1 MAKHSKRQRKETSI
15 DEENSDMTNEGCK
28 NAHLELES
36 DSSNSSSDEETEKTL
51 FRPSSAQ
58 NPSDAEIIRDQDH
71 QRDVR
76 STKVERKKVKKTKSV
91 KDDDTVEDQD
101 LLVEEVAQKVEAT
114 IYVEGIPYDCDEGDI
129 VTHFSPCGIV
139 KEVRLPRYQDSGRP
153 RGYAHVLFESASSIP
168 GALKMDK
175 KYLKRRYL
183 SVRKAEKPRS
193 VELALEQQKQA
204 NISVNKIKGC
214 RTVFIKQLPYDIEED
229 QVKQAL
235 QNCGNIVSVR
245 LPLWNDTKKLKG
257 FGYVEFEKEE
267 SALQAVKKSGMKIG
281 NRMALIQLETT
292 HSGPKASFRKR
303 DGQYWIKG
311 EESKKLLGKRLAEK
325 SRHKVRKV
333 ASSKRP

>member
-58 NPSDAEIIRDQDH
+58 NPSEAEIIRDQDH

-76 STKVERKKVKKTKSV
+76 STKAERKKVTKTKSV

-311 EESKKLLGKRLAEK
+311 EEGKKLLGKRLAEK